1 LKASSILSATGE
13 RPAHVEFDRDA
24 AKELRKLGASAR
36 RTILRYLR
44 ERIATADDP
53 RRFGKPL
60 AGELAGLWRYRIGD
74 YRLIATFE
82 DDRLIVLVLRVAHRR
97 EVYD

>member
-1 LKASSILSATGE
+1 VSA
-13 RPAHVEFDRDA
+13 RWRVEFDREA
-24 AKELRKLGASAR
+24 AREFRKLGEPAR

-60 AGELAGLWRYRIGD
+60 TGEYAGLWRYRIGD
-74 YRLIATFE
+74 YRLIVTFE

>member
-1 LKASSILSATGE
+1 MAAP
-13 RPAHVEFDRDA
+13 RWRVEFDRSA
-24 AKELRKLGASAR
+24 AKEFRKLGEPAR

-60 AGELAGLWRYRIGD
+60 AGELTGLWRYRVGD
-74 YRLIATFE
+74 YRLVVTFE

>member
-1 LKASSILSATGE
+1 MSA
-13 RPAHVEFDRDA
+13 RWRVEFDRDA
-24 AKELRKLGASAR
+24 AREFRKLGEPAR

-60 AGELAGLWRYRIGD
+60 MGEYAGLWRYRIGD
-74 YRLIATFE
+74 YRLIVTFE
-82 DDRLIVLVLRVAHRR
+82 DHRLIVLVLRVAHRR

>member
-1 LKASSILSATGE
+1 VSA
-13 RPAHVEFDRDA
+13 RWRVEFDRDA
-24 AKELRKLGASAR
+24 ARELRKLGEPAR

-53 RRFGKPL
+53 RRFGRPL
-60 AGELAGLWRYRIGD
+60 MGEFAGLWRYRIGD
-74 YRLIATFE
+74 YRLIVTFE
-82 DDRLIVLVLRVAHRR
+82 EDRLIVLVLRVAHRR

>member
-1 LKASSILSATGE
+1 VSA
-13 RPAHVEFDRDA
+13 RWRVEFDRDA
-24 AKELRKLGASAR
+24 ARELRKLGEPAR

-44 ERIATADDP
+44 ERIATAEDP

-60 AGELAGLWRYRIGD
+60 VGEVAGLWRYRIGD
-74 YRLIATFE
+74 YRLIVTFE
-82 DDRLIVLVLRVAHRR
+82 EDRLIVLVLRVAHRR